1 MGGRGASSGIS
12 IKKKKVYG
20 TEYRRVL
27 KKGILNLL
35 NIMTHHPQ
43 KHQWKQ

>member
-12 IKKKKVYG
+12 IKKKVYG

-27 KKGILNLL
+27 KKREY
-35 NIMTHHPQ
+35 
-43 KHQWKQ
+43 

>member
-1 MGGRGASSGIS
+1 MGGRCASSGIS

-27 KKGILNLL
+27 KK
-35 NIMTHHPQ
+35 
-43 KHQWKQ
+43 KEY